1 MLYAQICESIFS
13 SLFSHTLFRR
23 LIYFRYLMVRKNVRK
38 HFEEKL
44 NTRFEIFLP
53 WFFFSFFT
61 TLFSSDN
68 VEK

>member
-1 MLYAQICESIFS
+1 MLKYVKVFFS

-44 NTRFEIFLP
+44 NKRFEIFLP
-53 WFFFSFFT
+53 WVFCLFT

-68 VEK
+68 VKKI